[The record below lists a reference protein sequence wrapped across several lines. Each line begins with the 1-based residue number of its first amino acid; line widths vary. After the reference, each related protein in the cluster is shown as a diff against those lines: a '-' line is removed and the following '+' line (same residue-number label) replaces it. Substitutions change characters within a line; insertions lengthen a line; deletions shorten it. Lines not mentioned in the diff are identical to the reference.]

1 MLLLGAGQQ
10 LELYRW
16 GGGAGLTKV
25 SFYDVPHLVT
35 SLDVLNGQT
44 SKYVL
49 AGDLHASLHFVRF
62 LPEGNRLAAMGR
74 DYDQRQAVAAHFQVS
89 FSGGRGGWLPRGWCC
104 RRRWCCL
111 HGQCLLL
118 RPGCCPWPLFPTPEP
133 RPAPPRDPRAPQV
146 NGSRLNFLLGDG
158 SGTVRVLR
166 YDRQHPESWS
176 GRRLL
181 PESGIHTGQS
191 FCGAV
196 RVQLR
201 LQADEQR
208 GQRQAVVLSC
218 RAGSL
223 EVVAPLWHEEEYA
236 ALAEV
241 QARLVLCAQ
250 HAAGLNPRGF
260 RRRHLL
266 LGKALGARESRFV
279 APQEVP
285 VLDGELL
292 LEFLWLE
299 RAQQERAAA
308 AAGCSAQQVLGLLG
322 VLAARL
328 GML

>member
-1 MLLLGAGQQ
+1 VATLSQMLLLGAGQQ

-16 GGGAGLTKV
+16 GGGTSLVKV
-25 SFYDVPHLVT
+25 SFYDVPQLVT

-74 DYDQRQAVAAHFQVS
+74 DYDQRQAVAAQFQVRAR
-89 FSGGRGGWLPRGWCC
+89 GRRGEGMRGGGPQRLGSLRAAAHLPA
-104 RRRWCCL
+104 RR
-111 HGQCLLL
+111 LL
-118 RPGCCPWPLFPTPEP
+118 PTPFH
-133 RPAPPRDPRAPQV
+133 PPGAAPQV
-146 NGSRLNFLLGDG
+146 NGSRLNFLVGDG

-181 PESGIHTGQS
+181 PESALHTGQAFS
-191 FCGAV
+191 GAV
-196 RVQLR
+196 RMQLR
-201 LQADEQR
+201 LPAVEQR
-208 GQRQAVVLSC
+208 GQRQAVVLGSK
-218 RAGSL
+218 AGSL
-223 EVVAPLWHEEEYA
+223 EVVAPLWHEGEHA
-236 ALAEV
+236 VLAEV
-241 QARLVLCAQ
+241 QAQLVLRAQ
-250 HAAGLNPRGF
+250 HAAGLNPRSF

-266 LGKALGARESRFV
+266 LGKALGAGESRFA

-299 RAQQERAAA
+299 RAQQERVAA
-308 AAGCSAQQVLGLLG
+308 AAGSSAQQVLALLG
-322 VLAARL
+322 AVSARL